1 MKGTFMSKQSRNPRP
16 PASNAGKV
24 AAALLLVVALFQA
37 ALALG
42 APWGEAAL
50 GGANTGV
57 LPDPQ
62 RASSVV
68 SVLVYLV
75 LAGIAGT
82 NWTGPNLRRR
92 VLYGTTALMVLG
104 AVMNIASP
112 SFIERI
118 IWAPVTVVLV
128 IALWNAARH
137 ESLSPA
143 AKPKPAAARAAH

>member
-1 MKGTFMSKQSRNPRP
+1 
-16 PASNAGKV
+16 
-24 AAALLLVVALFQA
+24 LVVALFQA

-42 APWGEAAL
+42 TPWGEAAL

-57 LPDPQ
+57 LPDTL

-68 SVLVYLV
+68 SALVYLL

-92 VLYGTTALMVLG
+92 VLYGATVLMILG

-118 IWAPVTVVLV
+118 IWAPVTVVLM

-137 ESLSPA
+137 QSLSPA
-143 AKPKPAAARAAH
+143 TKPKPAAVGAA